1 MDTMLKTAF
10 NPLLQY
16 GVLGVNTIVFAVVI
30 WALWK
35 AGNAERTMLLNQ
47 ISNLQNLRVSGEN
60 LIQEARIL
68 DHTKMQATLLEVSK
82 QSTMAVAA
90 ATAAVEAMRDT
101 MLETKSTLKDLTDEM
116 RRRGH

>member
-1 MDTMLKTAF
+1 MDNILKTAF

-16 GVLGVNTIVFAVVI
+16 GVLGINTIVFAVVI

-35 AGNAERTMLLNQ
+35 AGNAERTSLLAR
-47 ISNLQNLRVSGEN
+47 IASLQDLRVAGEN
-60 LIQEARIL
+60 TIQEARIL

-90 ATAAVEAMRDT
+90 ATAAVEAIRET
-101 MLETKSTLKDLTDEM
+101 MLETKSTIKDLRDEL
-116 RRRGH
+116 RNHRS